1 MVSWTEEYLGTEKK
15 SWKNEQKCIFNF
27 YWKWKL
33 GFEIRFDN
41 ENQKQKKKSKFYFI
55 LKRKLN
61 VLFDPRI
68 FKFRFKSKFHVKFNF
83 KSNFKLRFKLKLKTS
98 HETNRSPY
106 LCNLGPGTLWKLRDK
121 IPWISATLNCWL
133 KVLLA

>member
-1 MVSWTEEYLGTEKK
+1 MVSWTEEYLGTEKNHEK
-15 SWKNEQKCIFNF
+15 TNRNAFSTFIENGNWDLKFVLIMKTKNKT
-27 YWKWKL
+27 
-33 GFEIRFDN
+33 
-41 ENQKQKKKSKFYFI
+41 KKSKFYFI